1 MTYLLFLFL
10 LSLGVLFNRVI
21 KLKPKQIYAL
31 VWCYLIVGLL
41 VNISFGIILLPVAK
55 PALLIKL
62 SSLFLGV
69 GSILGYL
76 LLGWVFAY
84 SILHNTYS
92 ILHNKEHVP
101 PVANDFFD
109 RISRF
114 VLLSASLITGFNFV
128 LEGYSKTVNR
138 QNIMFFMQSGYS
150 YSFLNFIMVCE
161 ILGGIGIIFHAKL
174 KTGSF
179 SSIGLL
185 IIMIG
190 AVVTHINNRDSYLDS
205 FPAVVQFITLLLIL
219 FLYKKQ
225 ARSN

>member
-1 MTYLLFLFL
+1 MTYLMFLFL

-31 VWCYLIVGLL
+31 VWCYLIAGLL

-62 SSLFLGV
+62 SSLILGV

-84 SILHNTYS
+84 SILD
-92 ILHNKEHVP
+92 NKEHVP

-114 VLLSASLITGFNFV
+114 VLLSASLITGFIFV
-128 LEGYSKTVNR
+128 LEGYSKTVNK

-150 YSFLNFIMVCE
+150 HSFLNFIMVCE
-161 ILGGIGIIFHAKL
+161 ILGGIGLIFHARL
-174 KTGSF
+174 KTGPF

-219 FLYKKQ
+219 FLYRKQ
-225 ARSN
+225 ARSVYFRL